1 MNPNYNGEIGVSSIL
16 KAGYGICRLGES
28 QHLRMHEGT
37 DLLLLRLV
45 WVFVFERISALQSQG
60 SSQRVE
66 IWRRDGA
73 TWIIGDPDGN
83 ARLGRMRY

>member
-16 KAGYGICRLGES
+16 KAGYGICRLRES

-37 DLLLLRLV
+37 DALLLRLV

-60 SSQRVE
+60 LPEVVNVLKYGDAMEQ
-66 IWRRDGA
+66 
-73 TWIIGDPDGN
+73 IGS
-83 ARLGRMRY
+83 